1 MILPAFAAHL
11 KFWGTNTAHPGTWS
25 AFVINR
31 SLIRMAKVLQ
41 TTFWDAFYR
50 RKSCD
55 LIQILLKFDVK
66 DPIDNKSVL
75 VQVMAW
81 CRQASSHCLN
91 QCRHRFMTSYGVSL
105 GCNELTPCC
114 LGQGGVCDITDD
126 NVLSILWQDSISFDD
141 CFWHNFAK
149 ICLYP
154 KPWLT
159 DATCIYAF
167 FRLRKVKLE
176 TLSIFWWI
184 NSSTSFLYWQCLGF

>member
-31 SLIRMAKVLQ
+31 SLIRMANVLQ

-50 RKSCD
+50 KKSCD

-126 NVLSILWQDSISFDD
+126 NVLSILWQDSISFND
-141 CFWHNFAK
+141 CLLH
-149 ICLYP
+149 ILQRYV
-154 KPWLT
+154 
-159 DATCIYAF
+159 Y
-167 FRLRKVKLE
+167 
-176 TLSIFWWI
+176 TLNLGSLKRRAYMH
-184 NSSTSFLYWQCLGF
+184 SSGWGKWSLKHSAYFDE